1 MNYLKMNLLNH
12 QLIIYLN
19 QVRDMAMLL
28 VDMMVSHP
36 FEIFKKNNSNIIII
50 CNLIIYTLIGGFVIY
65 GGKVQDGSLSNEL
78 WYYNVNTRSWT
89 LRAKNS
95 PFYPPQLTRHTLTLA
110 NNYIYLFGG
119 STVDGEFSSNL
130 YKIKLNLCK
139 FI

>member
-12 QLIIYLN
+12 QLINYLN

>member
-1 MNYLKMNLLNH
+1 
-12 QLIIYLN
+12 
-19 QVRDMAMLL
+19 MAMLL